1 MVENK
6 VQSQQEMGLEIY
18 GGTKPSDGMWD
29 WGWELLEGFVT
40 ITIVIIIKPNVCW
53 FLPRPVTVLSTF
65 T

>member
-1 MVENK
+1 
-6 VQSQQEMGLEIY
+6 MGLEIY